1 MSAALFETGRRGEEE
16 EEGEEE
22 GEGGHLLARH
32 IQRWP
37 STAHQLKQPGRRDQL
52 PAPHHQLLRHK
63 PCARS
68 RCVVSPISRAFS
80 RVFLAFPL
88 DDSASWSCDR
98 LVSADTWWHR
108 KTIIASSSSEFDD
121 SPAVIRPQAVIHN
134 PKVCSLSV
142 VIFSPMGRKTVM
154 VGDALPASEFPN

>member
-1 MSAALFETGRRGEEE
+1 MCAALFETGRREEE
-16 EEGEEE
+16 EEGEE

-80 RVFLAFPL
+80 RVFLAFPYA
-88 DDSASWSCDR
+88 DSPAWSCDR

-121 SPAVIRPQAVIHN
+121 SPSVIRPQAVIHS

-142 VIFSPMGRKTVM
+142 VISSPMRSKTVM

>member
-1 MSAALFETGRRGEEE
+1 MG
-16 EEGEEE
+16 
-22 GEGGHLLARH
+22 
-32 IQRWP
+32 

-88 DDSASWSCDR
+88 ADSPAWSCDR
-98 LVSADTWWHR
+98 LVSADTWCIE
-108 KTIIASSSSEFDD
+108 KPSSPPRQVNLMTALLSPVLRLSSTTLRC
-121 SPAVIRPQAVIHN
+121 A
-134 PKVCSLSV
+134 
-142 VIFSPMGRKTVM
+142 
-154 VGDALPASEFPN
+154 

>member
-16 EEGEEE
+16 EE
-22 GEGGHLLARH
+22 EGGHLLARH

-80 RVFLAFPL
+80 RVFLAFPYA
-88 DDSASWSCDR
+88 DSPAWSCDR

-142 VIFSPMGRKTVM
+142 VISSPMRSKTVM
-154 VGDALPASEFPN
+154 VGDALPCIRIP